1 MTDAVD
7 GISDWAWVRLVD
19 LYRRPD
25 IVFTAALAFGSETE
39 HGLRLLAQFH
49 GINPDA

>member
-7 GISDWAWVRLVD
+7 GISDWAWDRLVD

-25 IVFTAALAFGSETE
+25 IVFCAALAFAGDDE